1 MCGCDGIE
9 LPGGLGRTSS
19 VRFVDLPRPDIQFT
33 TTEDGVAI
41 AYWEIGSGPPLIL
54 AQPLIMSH
62 AESEWTVRSIE
73 AFYLELAKYFRLVRF
88 DPRGAGMSDEHTTE
102 TRASIADLCHDIDA
116 VVNALDLDEFDLAGV
131 VSMGPVVIQ
140 YAAEHHE
147 SVSRL
152 VLFDT
157 GPVFRDLPAATFVRA
172 TDAVI
177 ELDVLPSFSDVFPSV
192 ETDDM
197 HALEGLM
204 RASRYSRPSS
214 RSASSADFL
223 GFDVDHLMGKVAA
236 KTLVIRSRDSAFS
249 DQEQSR
255 RLVTGINGA
264 QMRIVPGTLAPF
276 IADLDSVVEALV
288 SFLTSD
294 KYVSSVQTDE
304 ELRTVV
310 FTDLVASTE
319 VLSRLGDDE
328 GRAVFRDVESVTSEL
343 CVTHRGR
350 LIKNLGDGSLLSF
363 KSTQRALAF
372 SIELQERMYSS
383 PFGMRIGMA
392 AGEPIQ
398 DDDDIHG
405 AVVAQASRI
414 ADLGEAGEI
423 IVSDAVRQ
431 LALGK
436 GFSFETRGEVLLKGF
451 DEHTTVWNVTHSTRP

>member
-1 MCGCDGIE
+1 MRSLRIVN
-9 LPGGLGRTSS
+9 LPQ
-19 VRFVDLPRPDIQFT
+19 PDIRFT
-33 TTEDGVAI
+33 NTEDGVAI
-41 AYWEIGSGPPLIL
+41 AYWEIGSGPPLVL

-62 AESEWTVRSIE
+62 AESEWAVHSME
-73 AFYLELAKYFRLVRF
+73 ALYLELAKYLRLVRF
-88 DPRGAGMSDEHTTE
+88 DPRGAGMSDEHPTE
-102 TRASIADLCHDIDA
+102 TRASIADLCHDIDV

-140 YAAEHHE
+140 YAAEHPE

-157 GPVFRDLPAATFVRA
+157 GPVFSDLPAASFVRA

-192 ETDDM
+192 DTDDM

-214 RSASSADFL
+214 RSGSSVDFL

-249 DQEQSR
+249 NQEQSR

-288 SFLTSD
+288 SFLTSG
-294 KYVSSVQTDE
+294 KHVSSVQTDD

-310 FTDLVASTE
+310 FTDLVSSTE
-319 VLSRLGDDE
+319 VLMRLGDDE
-328 GRAVFRDVESVTSEL
+328 GRSAFRDVESVTSEL
-343 CVTHRGR
+343 CATHHGR
-350 LIKNLGDGSLLSF
+350 VVKNLGDGSLISF

-372 SIELQERMYSS
+372 SMELQERMDSS

-398 DDDDIHG
+398 EDDDIHG
-405 AVVAQASRI
+405 AVVVQASRI
-414 ADLGEAGEI
+414 ADLGRSGEI
-423 IVSDAVRQ
+423 IAADTVRQ
-431 LALGK
+431 LAIGK
-436 GFSFETRGEVLLKGF
+436 GFSFEHVDDVSLKGF
-451 DEHTTVWNVTHSTRP
+451 DQLTRIWRVTGNTPT